1 MSGLD
6 SIPVQVEG
14 AAGFRTENLKPLL
27 KQLEQA
33 LADLSERGQAGVIDL
48 GAMPFSTQDEEDL
61 RALLGRGE
69 VTATLAAFGPT
80 VVEETAIPG
89 IWLVEHKD
97 VEERRLTLHIEITR
111 IPEILVVPAEDLAEG
126 LAALRRLDGTGEE
139 EA

>member
-1 MSGLD
+1 
-6 SIPVQVEG
+6 VEG

-33 LADLSERGQAGVIDL
+33 LLDLAESGRPGVIDL
-48 GAMPFSTQDEEDL
+48 GAMPFSAQDEEDL

-69 VTATLAAFGPT
+69 VSATLAAFGPT
-80 VVEETAIPG
+80 LVEETSIPG
-89 IWLVEHKD
+89 VWLVEHKD

-126 LAALRRLDGTGEE
+126 LAALRRLDGAD
-139 EA
+139 EAES